1 MSRKKTQNALN
12 SFLVAADA
20 LVKMNQL
27 VEAEI
32 RYKNALKQA
41 EKEYGINSDQT
52 MLVSSILSAFYRTQN
67 REEEAIEIEQRL
79 FAWTMEPQQ
88 VGEAEGTRRFVGSS
102 KSEQTSAN
110 DERGVRIPAS
120 LRRPCQILGLNLEE
134 PLSVANI
141 NKAWKKQMLSQG
153 AHPDLGGNTDE
164 AVLLNKAKEQLMAY
178 LEERAPK
185 LGSKFKK

>member
-20 LVKMNQL
+20 LVKMNQII
-27 VEAEI
+27 EAEI
-32 RYKNALKQA
+32 RYKDALKQA
-41 EKEYGINSDQT
+41 EKDYGINSDQT

-67 REEEAIEIEQRL
+67 REAEAIEIEARL
-79 FAWTMEPQQ
+79 FAWTMEPQKAAD
-88 VGEAEGTRRFVGSS
+88 AEGARRFVGGA
-102 KSEQTSAN
+102 KSEQPSST
-110 DERGVRIPAS
+110 DERSVRIPAS

-178 LEERAPK
+178 LDERAPK

>member
-32 RYKNALKQA
+32 RYMNALKQA
-41 EKEYGINSDQT
+41 EKDYGVNSDQT

-67 REEEAIEIEQRL
+67 REQEALQIEQRL
-79 FAWTMEPQQ
+79 HSWTMEQQ
-88 VGEAEGTRRFVGSS
+88 PREADGTPRFVG
-102 KSEQTSAN
+102 TSRAGEAATPAE
-110 DERGVRIPAS
+110 DRGVRIPAS
-120 LRRPCQILGLNLEE
+120 LRRAAQILGIDMETS
-134 PLSVANI
+134 LSVAEI

-164 AVLLNKAKEQLMAY
+164 AVLLNKAKEQLMNY
-178 LEERAPK
+178 LQERAPK

>member
-27 VEAEI
+27 IEAEI

-41 EKEYGINSDQT
+41 EKDYGINSDQT

-67 REEEAIEIEQRL
+67 REEEAIEIEARL

-88 VGEAEGTRRFVGSS
+88 AADVESTRRFVGGA
-102 KSEQTSAN
+102 KSEPSTAT

-134 PLSVANI
+134 PLSVSNI